1 MLNTLVTRLKRLHPL
16 LQTHFYTSV
25 VTMFGMV
32 QGRNSRTCG
41 IVTRWTSRELKTSV
55 VMRDR
60 TRPTGTRTVV
70 QTSMPPKLFYK
81 VLLPNVWT
89 KPLKFVNAALL
100 RRDRP
105 KKSRQSVQN
114 TGTTTLNRKIIMHGR

>member
-1 MLNTLVTRLKRLHPL
+1 M
-16 LQTHFYTSV
+16 
-25 VTMFGMV
+25 
-32 QGRNSRTCG
+32 
-41 IVTRWTSRELKTSV
+41 SV

-70 QTSMPPKLFYK
+70 QTSMPSKLFYK

-114 TGTTTLNRKIIMHGR
+114 TGMTTLNRKIIMHGR